1 MGTKDK
7 DGQARVHW
15 ASPGQEPGDGDKKEW
30 KSLDELRPVPPDPPK
45 GWLHRLQPLDVVNV
59 CKSKKADCWEEACFE
74 ELILP
79 EDDKSEPM
87 YQVSGCALMP
97 LPHIAHTHTH
107 LPASHRTHTPS
118 CLPTH
123 CIHTYPFLSPTTH
136 THSRSLSPRHTPGDD
151 GRQARVH

>member
-1 MGTKDK
+1 MLTMGTKDK

-87 YQVSGCALMP
+87 YQVSGCAANAAVSAYT
-97 LPHIAHTHTH
+97 LPV
-107 LPASHRTHTPS
+107 PVSHHP
-118 CLPTH
+118 
-123 CIHTYPFLSPTTH
+123 
-136 THSRSLSPRHTPGDD
+136 HSRSLALSLRHTTGDD

>member
-87 YQVSGCALMP
+87 YQVSGCA
-97 LPHIAHTHTH
+97 ANAA
-107 LPASHRTHTPS
+107 ASHRTHTPS
-118 CLPTH
+118 CLTPHTHTFLSPTH
-123 CIHTYPFLSPTTH
+123 CIHTPLPVSHHPH
-136 THSRSLSPRHTPGDD
+136 SLSLALSAPHT
-151 GRQARVH
+151 R

>member
-97 LPHIAHTHTH
+97 LPHTAHTHTH
-107 LPASHRTHTPS
+107 T
-118 CLPTH
+118 
-123 CIHTYPFLSPTTH
+123 FLSPHPLHTH
-136 THSRSLSPRHTPGDD
+136 IPLPVSHHPHSRSLALSAPHT
-151 GRQARVH
+151 R